1 MLSYSIRNHQ
11 LKLRKI
17 DSMSLQNLDP
27 TYLETCR
34 NALSQEQ
41 SKSLAETDH
50 WAHVDRTQVHADWDA
65 LYKTLAGVIDTSTAS
80 DTHIQELL
88 AQHYT
93 IACRFYTP
101 SPAAYLGMALFYQ
114 DNPGMRDFHNA
125 YHPQMVNFLGD
136 AMCVYAAKL

>member
-1 MLSYSIRNHQ
+1 MPSYNIRNHQ

-65 LYKTLAGVIDTSTAS
+65 LYKTLAGVIGTSTAS

-88 AQHYT
+88 AQHYA

-125 YHPQMVNFLGD
+125 YHPQMVSFLGD